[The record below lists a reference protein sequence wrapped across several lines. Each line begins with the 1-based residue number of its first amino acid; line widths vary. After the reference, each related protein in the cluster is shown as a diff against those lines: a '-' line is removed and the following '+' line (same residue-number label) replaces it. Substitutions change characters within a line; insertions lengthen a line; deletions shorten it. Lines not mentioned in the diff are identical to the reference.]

1 MEMYRDT
8 CVNRQNLDRGL
19 EDPIRLSF
27 IDKDGFRV
35 TEITRKEARCISSLD
50 SQMKFYF
57 QDGNGFQ
64 REMTIDCI
72 EKLTPQSDLVP
83 SSPSCG
89 TAPQPCGP
97 PKVQFFGGQGVGAL
111 ANVIV
116 SPSSTSIIGF
126 DILNPGKNYLD
137 TPIAEIVD
145 ECLNGTG
152 SKLKVNMEDDDSAV
166 DISPCLVKSVRGTLK
181 SNGTFDFNTNK
192 DLCSSIEGS
201 FNPSDGSCPIKGTL
215 KTKTKKFKSITRV
228 SKDTPGVFIPNER
241 PKKKLKKVKN
251 IVIQAPGNGYLAAP
265 DGSLGGNGRVWKRK
279 DEGYA
284 ITCSGGYY
292 VVPVGVGTGLNPD
305 DTYIPPNPVNSNSPN
320 VTFIASKYRVN
331 RNETFELLW
340 KSANTKK
347 INIQPILGDVPV
359 NGSSFVS
366 IANTTIFNLT
376 ATGVGGTSYRTLT
389 VNVSAQT
396 DPRNP
401 PTPPTPTPTPPNP
414 PTPLP
419 NPNPNPAGT
428 YKVILCLDDIEIEDG
443 GFNYKPGDKVKVI
456 PENGTEVEATI
467 NDNGVIIGLKI
478 LNKGCGYTDLP
489 QVIVESETGYNAT
502 FYPVLKA
509 TRIINEEDFFNVP
522 LDVPLVSVVDC
533 IGVLK

>member
-8 CVNRQNLDRGL
+8 CVNRQNRDRGL

-27 IDKDGFRV
+27 IDKDGLRV

-50 SQMKFYF
+50 PLMKFYF

-64 REMTIDCI
+64 REMTIDCV
-72 EKLTPQSDLVP
+72 ESLNPQSDLVP
-83 SSPSCG
+83 SAPACG

-137 TPIAEIVD
+137 APIAEIVD

-152 SKLKVNMEDDDSAV
+152 AKLKVNMEDDIDV
-166 DISPCLVKSVRGTLK
+166 SPCLVKSVRGTLK
-181 SNGTFDFNTNK
+181 SNGTFDFNLNK
-192 DLCSSIEGS
+192 DLCASIEGS

-215 KTKTKKFKSITRV
+215 KTRTKKFKSTTRV

-251 IVIQAPGNGYLAAP
+251 IVVQAPGNGYLSAP
-265 DGSLGGNGRVWKRK
+265 DGSLGGNGRVWKQK

-305 DTYIPPNPVNSNSPN
+305 DTYIPPNPINPNSPN

-331 RNETFELLW
+331 QNETFELLW
-340 KSANTKK
+340 KSANTTK
-347 INIQPILGDVPV
+347 INIQPILGDVPI

-376 ATGVGGTSYRTLT
+376 ATGIGGTTYRTLT
-389 VNVSAQT
+389 VNVSTTTNRQ
-396 DPRNP
+396 NP
-401 PTPPTPTPTPPNP
+401 PTPPTPNTPNP
-414 PTPLP
+414 PTPP
-419 NPNPNPAGT
+419 TNPNPNPAGT
-428 YKVILCLDDIEIEDG
+428 YKVILCLDEIEIEDG
-443 GFNYKPGDKVKVI
+443 GFGYKPGDKVKVL
-456 PENGTEVEATI
+456 PENGTEVEAII
-467 NDNGVIIGLKI
+467 NDNGVIIGLNI

-489 QVIVESETGYNAT
+489 QVLVESETGYNAT

-509 TRIINEEDFFNVP
+509 TRIIKEEDFFNVP
-522 LDVPLVSVVDC
+522 VDVPLVSVVDC